1 MVGRSGATSTLSRVA
16 RVVKGPVCVLAAVAS
31 VGYTCGVSVG
41 WQRHP
46 RSACGPTAHQ
56 LCASTRR
63 EQATAMRA
71 SAVVRAG
78 PLSRPGRLS
87 VWVLAHL
94 CTSTRSPAHGLRP
107 PRALRATPFG
117 RKSPAASVR
126 APTDRESEGSLH
138 TCANE
143 LQSGVQAQ
151 ESLWLTLTS
160 SQMQATREA
169 FAHIGSSGRAGRAS
183 RISTQA
189 PLRSF
194 NRLCVLGPFDSL
206 LGCLCRWRVER
217 ASHLQMTF

>member
-1 MVGRSGATSTLSRVA
+1 MAKPQRSTGL
-16 RVVKGPVCVLAAVAS
+16 
-31 VGYTCGVSVG
+31 
-41 WQRHP
+41 
-46 RSACGPTAHQ
+46 
-56 LCASTRR
+56 
-63 EQATAMRA
+63 
-71 SAVVRAG
+71 
-78 PLSRPGRLS
+78 
-87 VWVLAHL
+87 VLAHQ
-94 CTSTRSPAHGLRP
+94 CATPCNSA
-107 PRALRATPFG
+107 PRAVQRIRQSFPTGPAKHTRRSFG

-126 APTDRESEGSLH
+126 APPDRESEGSLH

-194 NRLCVLGPFDSL
+194 NRLWVLGPFDSL